1 MSTYHFILIHF
12 VFDIVE
18 VYYILCSNMC
28 NTVILVMSMDSVI
41 IMHGYK
47 LAASFSSETRTAH
60 APQFVRAS
68 MKISFEST

>member
-1 MSTYHFILIHF
+1 M
-12 VFDIVE
+12 
-18 VYYILCSNMC
+18 YILWSKMC
-28 NTVILVMSMDSVI
+28 NTVIPVMSMDSVI